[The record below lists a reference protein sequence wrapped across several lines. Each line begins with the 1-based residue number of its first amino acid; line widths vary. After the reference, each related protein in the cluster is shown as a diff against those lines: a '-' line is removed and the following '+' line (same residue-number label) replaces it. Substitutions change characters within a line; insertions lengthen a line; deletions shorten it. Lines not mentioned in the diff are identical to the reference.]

1 MPLKKN
7 IKTHGSSEKRDYIQ
21 LGEIKHHFMEEA
33 ALSSLGGPRRIHR
46 DLLCLLEEAG
56 ARARARARLTDA
68 VVSEGPAESMPE
80 PS

>member
-1 MPLKKN
+1 MPLKRN

-33 ALSSLGGPRRIHR
+33 ALSSLGGPRRIQR
-46 DLLCLLEEAG
+46 DLLCLLEGAG
-56 ARARARARLTDA
+56 ARARARLTGA
-68 VVSEGPAESMPE
+68 VVSEDPAESTPE